1 MDRLAI
7 KDLDVVYDTA
17 RGVVPAI
24 SKLTA
29 TVKEGEF
36 VAVLGPS
43 GCGKSTLL
51 QVVAGLMQPSGGS
64 VKLGGKEVTEPHPDV
79 GVVFQTP
86 TLLPWKTVLEN
97 VMVPIDAMGLSRSQY
112 LPRAK
117 ELLELVGLSEFESNY
132 PRELSGGMQQRVGI
146 ARGLIHDPSM
156 LLMDEPF
163 AALDA
168 MTREMMSIELQAL
181 WLAKKKSILFI
192 THSISEAVFLADRVI
207 VLTERPGRVREI
219 VDVPIARPR
228 PMEAMGD
235 REFGEIT
242 TRLRSFFAVS
252 GKIGGAAGSN
262 KP

>member
-1 MDRLAI
+1 MDRLVI
-7 KDLDVVYDTA
+7 KDLDVVYHTA
-17 RGVVPAI
+17 RGAVPAV
-24 SKLTA
+24 SNLSA

-51 QVVAGLMQPSGGS
+51 QVVAGLMRPSGGS
-64 VKLGGKEVTEPHPDV
+64 VWLGGKLVEEPHQDV

-86 TLLPWKTVLEN
+86 TLLPWKTVLDN
-97 VMVPIDAMGLSRSQY
+97 VMVPIDAMGLSRSKY

-117 ELLELVGLSEFESNY
+117 ELLELVGLTDFAQNY
-132 PRELSGGMQQRVGI
+132 PKELSGGMQQRVGI

-168 MTREMMSIELQAL
+168 MTREIMSIELQSL
-181 WLAKKKSILFI
+181 WLKKKKSILFI
-192 THSISEAVFLADRVI
+192 THSIAEAVFLADRVI

-219 VDVPIARPR
+219 VDIPIPRPR

-235 REFGEIT
+235 RQFGEIT
-242 TRLRSFFAVS
+242 TLLRSFFTTT
-252 GKIGGAAGSN
+252 GKASRNGGGTRS
-262 KP
+262 

>member
-7 KDLDVVYDTA
+7 ENLDVVYDTA

-64 VKLGGKEVTEPHPDV
+64 VKLGGKEVTEPHQDV

-86 TLLPWKTVLEN
+86 TLLPWKTILEN
-97 VMVPIDAMGLSRSQY
+97 VMVPIDAMGLSRSTY

-117 ELLELVGLSEFESNY
+117 ELIELVGLSEFESNY

-146 ARGLIHDPSM
+146 ARGLVHDPSM

-181 WLAKKKSILFI
+181 WLAKRKSILFI

-219 VDVPIARPR
+219 VDVSIPRPR

-235 REFGEIT
+235 RRFGEIT
-242 TRLRSFFAVS
+242 TLLRSFFTAS
-252 GKIGGAAGSN
+252 AKPGGARGE
-262 KP
+262 